1 MRRSQDKNTISE
13 NSKGKL
19 RSLTEKLNF
28 PRGKAP
34 VENHDTSSERLPENT
49 VKPSIIGS
57 DKYRL
62 LLENIVING
71 LLNIA
76 EDKLSDDAFVEV
88 IFNKAY
94 ELLPVPV
101 RMVLKREW
109 CLSYL
114 QSQKAPILVKLQLY
128 RAGKLSSA
136 ELSALPLP
144 DSEKATSQIQ
154 PSILS

>member
-1 MRRSQDKNTISE
+1 MSE
-13 NSKGKL
+13 NSTGKL

-28 PRGKAP
+28 PRRKVPA
-34 VENHDTSSERLPENT
+34 ENHDTSSEHLPENT
-49 VKPSIIGS
+49 IKPSVIGS

-88 IFNKAY
+88 VFSKAY
-94 ELLPVPV
+94 ELLPAPV
-101 RMVLKREW
+101 RIVLKREW

-128 RAGKLSSA
+128 RAGKLSPA

-144 DSEKATSQIQ
+144 DSEKTASQIQ
-154 PSILS
+154 PSVLPK

>member
-1 MRRSQDKNTISE
+1 MSE
-13 NSKGKL
+13 NSTGKL
-19 RSLTEKLNF
+19 RSLKEKLNF
-28 PRGKAP
+28 PRRKVPA
-34 VENHDTSSERLPENT
+34 ENHDTSSEHLPENT
-49 VKPSIIGS
+49 IKPSVIGS

-88 IFNKAY
+88 VFSKAY
-94 ELLPVPV
+94 ELLPAPV
-101 RMVLKREW
+101 RIVLKREW

-128 RAGKLSSA
+128 RTGKLSPA
-136 ELSALPLP
+136 ELSASPLLP
-144 DSEKATSQIQ
+144 DSEKTASQIP
-154 PSILS
+154 PSVLPK

>member
-1 MRRSQDKNTISE
+1 MSE
-13 NSKGKL
+13 NSTGKF

-28 PRGKAP
+28 PRRKAHT
-34 VENHDTSSERLPENT
+34 ENHDTPSEHLPENT
-49 VKPSIIGS
+49 VKASVTGS

-88 IFNKAY
+88 VFSKAY
-94 ELLPVPV
+94 ELLPAPV
-101 RMVLKREW
+101 RIVLKREW

-128 RAGKLSSA
+128 RAGKLSPA

-144 DSEKATSQIQ
+144 NSEKAASKTL
-154 PSILS
+154 PSVLTE

>member
-1 MRRSQDKNTISE
+1 RR
-13 NSKGKL
+13 
-19 RSLTEKLNF
+19 
-28 PRGKAP
+28 KAHT
-34 VENHDTSSERLPENT
+34 ENHDTSSEHLPENT
-49 VKPSIIGS
+49 VKASVTGS

-88 IFNKAY
+88 VFSKAY
-94 ELLPVPV
+94 ELLPAPV
-101 RMVLKREW
+101 RIVLKREW

-128 RAGKLSSA
+128 RAGKLSPA
-136 ELSALPLP
+136 ELSALPIP
-144 DSEKATSQIQ
+144 DSEKTASQIH
-154 PSILS
+154 PSVSP

>member
-1 MRRSQDKNTISE
+1 MSE
-13 NSKGKL
+13 NSTGKL
-19 RSLTEKLNF
+19 RSLTGKLNF
-28 PRGKAP
+28 PRRKVP
-34 VENHDTSSERLPENT
+34 PETHDISSERLPKNT
-49 VKPSIIGS
+49 IKPSVIGS

-88 IFNKAY
+88 VFSKAY
-94 ELLPVPV
+94 ELLPAPV

-128 RAGKLSSA
+128 RAGKLSPA

-144 DSEKATSQIQ
+144 DSEKAASQIQ
-154 PSILS
+154 PSILP

>member
-1 MRRSQDKNTISE
+1 MSE
-13 NSKGKL
+13 NSTGKL

-28 PRGKAP
+28 PRRKASA
-34 VENHDTSSERLPENT
+34 ENQDISSERLPEST
-49 VKPSIIGS
+49 AKPP
-57 DKYRL
+57 
-62 LLENIVING
+62 V
-71 LLNIA
+71 
-76 EDKLSDDAFVEV
+76 SDDAFVEV
-88 IFNKAY
+88 VFSKAY
-94 ELLPVPV
+94 ELLPAPV
-101 RMVLKREW
+101 RIVLKREW

-154 PSILS
+154 PSILP